1 MSNFTSIDE
10 KWLEETIERTLQ
22 EDIQNGDVTTLGII
36 DSDKRARAVWLAKQD
51 GIISGLDVAKRVFQ
65 KLDSNVIWKPAVSD
79 GDTVGQGN
87 TFTKFEGNCRALL
100 TAERVALNFAQRM
113 SGIATKTAKMVRAV
127 EGRSTKI
134 LDTRKTVPGLRILDK
149 YAVRTGGGTNHR
161 MGLFDMAMIKDN
173 HICAAG
179 SITLAVKRVR
189 TFNPDVKIEVETSR
203 LEQVSEALEAGAD
216 IIMLDNMD
224 TETMQQAVK
233 LVGNQALTEA
243 SGNMSLERLRET
255 AETGV
260 DFISVG
266 ALTHSVEAFDISQQI
281 IEIF

>member
-1 MSNFTSIDE
+1 MRNFTSIDE
-10 KWLEETIERTLQ
+10 KWLDETIERTLQ
-22 EDIQNGDVTTLGII
+22 EDIQKGDVTTVSII

-51 GIISGLDVAKRVFQ
+51 GVIAGLDVAKRVFQ
-65 KLDSNVIWKPAVSD
+65 KLDPNIIWKPAVSD
-79 GDTVGQGN
+79 GDTVKRRN
-87 TFTKFEGNCRALL
+87 TFTEFEGNCRALL

-113 SGIATKTAKMVRAV
+113 SGIATKTAKMVREL

-149 YAVRTGGGTNHR
+149 YAVKTGGGTNHR

-173 HICAAG
+173 HISAAG
-179 SITLAVKRVR
+179 NITLAVKRVR
-189 TFNPDVKIEVETSR
+189 TFNPDVKIEVETTS

-224 TETMQQAVK
+224 TVTMQQAVR
-233 LVGNQALTEA
+233 LVGNQAITEA
-243 SGNMSLERLRET
+243 SGNMSLERLKET